1 LTRSDD
7 FDPAGGAEPLAA
19 GAPKMNLRHRRV
31 FLRGTGLRQ
40 VADYLAQSFAALLGL
55 EACVLYLYDHRRAN
69 LVAVTSVGRV
79 TDLRRLGRI
88 PLDPGT
94 GLAALAASPGEPGGS
109 VSLPLWDSRRLL
121 GVVYGR
127 MDPGR
132 VPDPGL
138 VNLARAMARGGALA
152 LSVALAKPGG
162 VAKPGGNSG
171 VAKARLPRYQGV
183 AGEFLLNPY
192 LTRYLES
199 ALRLTQPD
207 GAVVLALLRLSGPGC
222 LGRLPYRGC
231 PVPAPRALG
240 RGFGLGRGSNRV
252 AVVWLGLSRQDA
264 AARLRLLMAGSL
276 ALDDVIGR
284 AAAVA
289 RPTSA
294 AVVSHNEDRVGP
306 GSMLAAASDLLDL
319 QTCLQSTRRD
329 EGRDPVHQLTGD
341 AAAVVMDSHVLAQEI
356 DRQRQ
361 VLQDAIANG
370 CDFQDKHVRE
380 ISERLDRLIVVMMRL
395 MGHRGAVP

>member
-1 LTRSDD
+1 MTRADD
-7 FDPAGGAEPLAA
+7 FDPADGAKPLAA
-19 GAPKMNLRHRRV
+19 SAPRMNLQHRRV

-55 EACVLYLYDHRRAN
+55 ESCVLYLYDHRRAN

-127 MDPGR
+127 MNPGR
-132 VPDPGL
+132 VPDAGL

-152 LSVALAKPGG
+152 LSVAL
-162 VAKPGGNSG
+162 AKPGGNSG

-207 GAVVLALLRLSGPGC
+207 GAVVLSLLRLSGPGC

-231 PVPAPRALG
+231 PLPAPRALG

-276 ALDDVIGR
+276 SLDDVIGR

-294 AVVSHNEDRVGP
+294 AVVSHREDRVGA

-341 AAAVVMDSHVLAQEI
+341 AAAMVMDSHVLAQEI

-370 CDFQDKHVRE
+370 CDFQDRHVRE

>member
-1 LTRSDD
+1 LTCADD
-7 FDPAGGAEPLAA
+7 LDPADGAEPLSA
-19 GAPKMNLRHRRV
+19 GAPKMNLRRRRV

-40 VADYLAQSFAALLGL
+40 VADYLAQSFASLLGL
-55 EACVLYLYDHRRAN
+55 ESCVLYLYDHRRAN
-69 LVAVTSVGRV
+69 LVAVISVGRV

-138 VNLARAMARGGALA
+138 VSLARAMARGGALA
-152 LSVALAKPGG
+152 LSVALAKPR
-162 VAKPGGNSG
+162 GNSG
-171 VAKARLPRYQGV
+171 AAKARLPRYQGV

-207 GAVVLALLRLSGPGC
+207 GAVVLSLLRLSGPGC

-264 AARLRLLMAGSL
+264 AARLRRLMAGSL
-276 ALDDVIGR
+276 SLDDVIGR
-284 AAAVA
+284 AVAVA

-294 AVVSHNEDRVGP
+294 AVVSHREDLVGA

-329 EGRDPVHQLTGD
+329 EGRDPVHQLPGD
-341 AAAVVMDSHVLAQEI
+341 AAAMVMDSHVLAQEI